1 MRLDKFIATHSE
13 ATRSLA
19 KMAIKSGRV
28 TVNGAVE
35 YDQGRSVTAAD
46 IILVNG
52 DRISEEG
59 EVYIALYKPAG
70 VLCATVDEED
80 ETVLDLV
87 DGFTHKELHMAGRLD
102 KDTTGLVILTSDG
115 KWSHR
120 VTSPKFA
127 CKKVYHLH
135 TADPIGQDVV
145 VRFARGIMLREETK
159 PTRPANLEILGECE
173 ARLTL
178 TEGKYHQVKRMFGAV
193 GNKVIELHRESVGCI
208 TLRDLEP
215 GEYYELSTE
224 EVQSFLV

>member
-1 MRLDKFIATHSE
+1 MRLDKFIASHSE

-19 KMAIKSGRV
+19 KMAVKSGRV
-28 TVNGAVE
+28 TVNGVVE
-35 YDQGRSVTAAD
+35 YDQGRTVKAD
-46 IILVNG
+46 DVVLVNG
-52 DRISEEG
+52 EHICAEG

-70 VLCATVDEED
+70 VLCATEDEDD
-80 ETVLDLV
+80 ETVLDMV
-87 DGFTHKELHMAGRLD
+87 DGFTYKELHLAGRLD
-102 KDTTGLVILTSDG
+102 KDTTGLVLLTSDG

-135 TADPIGQDVV
+135 TADPIGEDVV
-145 VRFARGIMLREETK
+145 ERFARGIMLREEAK

-215 GEYYELSTE
+215 GEFYELSAE
-224 EVQSFLV
+224 EVQSFLA